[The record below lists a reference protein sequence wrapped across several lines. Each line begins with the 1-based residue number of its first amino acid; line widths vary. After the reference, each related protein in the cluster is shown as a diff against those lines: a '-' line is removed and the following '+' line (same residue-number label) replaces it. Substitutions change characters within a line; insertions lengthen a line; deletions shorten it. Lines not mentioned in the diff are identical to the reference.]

1 MKTELRPLLAL
12 APLLGNMALFGGVA
26 AIALALIAALVF
38 GITQLQKPL
47 GKIVAITAG
56 LLLVALI
63 AFVLFVL
70 FVSESARRGA
80 PL

>member
-1 MKTELRPLLAL
+1 MNTELRPLFAL
-12 APLLGNMALFGGVA
+12 APLLGNMAFFGGVA
-26 AIALALIAALVF
+26 SIGLMLTAALMF
-38 GITQLQKPL
+38 GITQFQKPL
-47 GKIVAITAG
+47 GKSVAITAG
-56 LLLVALI
+56 FLLVALI